1 MNLATTYMKSRLL
14 ITLLFIGTLFNCTTT
29 QINNTV
35 NTVGGVL
42 ANGGGLTTEE
52 VGKGLK
58 EALIQGVSKGT
69 AQASQ
74 TDGYL
79 KNNLLKILMP
89 PEMVKVD
96 QRLRSLGMNKLMDD
110 FMLTMNRGAED
121 AAKEAKPIFVSAI
134 TSMTI
139 QDAWNILKGDNDAAT
154 KYLKT
159 ATGTQL
165 YTSFKPVIKNSLE
178 KVNATKY
185 YTEIISTYNKIPFIE
200 KINPDLND
208 YVTNKAVDGLFV
220 LVQQEETNI
229 RENPAA
235 RASELLKKVFTPE
248 NMKK

>member
-1 MNLATTYMKSRLL
+1 MKVKFVFLPLL
-14 ITLLFIGTLFNCTTT
+14 IASFFYGCTSS
-29 QINNTV
+29 QISSTV
-35 NTVGGVL
+35 KTVEGVL

-58 EALIQGVSKGT
+58 EALIQGVSKGS

-79 KNNLLKILMP
+79 KNDLLKILMP
-89 PEMVKVD
+89 PELAKVD

-110 FMLTMNRGAED
+110 FMVTINRGAED

-139 QDAWNILKGDNDAAT
+139 QDAWNILKGDKDAAT
-154 KYLKT
+154 KYLRT
-159 ATGTQL
+159 STGGQL
-165 YTSFKPVIKNSLE
+165 YTSFKPVIQNSLE

-220 LVQQEETNI
+220 LVQQEETAI

-235 RASELLKKVFTPE
+235 RATDLLKRVFTPE